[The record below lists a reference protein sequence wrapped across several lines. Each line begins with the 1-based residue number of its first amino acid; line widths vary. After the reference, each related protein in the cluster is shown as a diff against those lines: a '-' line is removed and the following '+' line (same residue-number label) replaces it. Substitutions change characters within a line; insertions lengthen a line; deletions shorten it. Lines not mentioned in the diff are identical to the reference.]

1 MSYCIDTS
9 ALVDGWTRWYPPE
22 IFPTLWD
29 RLAGMVKAGKL
40 IAPEDVLHELKKQDD
55 ALTKWAKSQTGL
67 FRPLDIPTQE
77 ALREVMAAF
86 PRLVNTQKDRSTAD
100 PVVIALAKVQSFAVV
115 TGERASGTEE
125 RPRIPNVCQHFGIR
139 YLNLTTLIRENG
151 WVFK

>member
-1 MSYCIDTS
+1 MTYCIDTS
-9 ALVDGWTRWYPPE
+9 ALLDGWTRWYPAE

-29 RLAGMVKAGKL
+29 RLAAIVRAGQL
-40 IAPEDVLHELKKQDD
+40 IAPEDVLLELRKQDD
-55 ALTKWAKSQTGL
+55 ALTKWAKAQTAL
-67 FRPLDIPTQE
+67 FHPLDTSTQE

-100 PVVIALAKVQSFAVV
+100 PVVIALAKVRGFAVV
-115 TGERASGTEE
+115 TGEKAAGTTE

-139 YLNLTTLIRENG
+139 HLNLTALIRENG